1 MSLVIRLKST
11 GTKKKIK
18 HRIVV
23 TDNRFPRDGRFLENI
38 GFWDPNK
45 EPADYKVDVES
56 AAAWIKKGAQPSTT
70 VRQILKKAGM
80 KFTK

>member
-1 MSLVIRLKST
+1 MAVVIRLRNT

-23 TDNRFPRDGRFLENI
+23 TDKRSPRDGSFIENL

-45 EPADYKVDVES
+45 EPADFKVNVEKANS
-56 AAAWIKKGAQPSTT
+56 WIKKGAVASPT
-70 VRQILKKAGM
+70 VRKILKQAGV
-80 KFTK
+80 KF